1 MGVKK
6 WSEIK
11 KLGKAT
17 DRDRAEAHAELTEEI
32 RSYPQADLLGHTPT
46 SQPDVATSVN
56 AELNAHEGRGN
67 R

>member
-1 MGVKK
+1 MMGTKK

-17 DRDRAEAHAELTEEI
+17 DIDRAEARAELAEEI
-32 RSYPQADLLGHTPT
+32 RDCSRPELLGHTPT

-56 AELNAHEGRGN
+56 A
-67 R
+67 